1 VDTYPA
7 VPRPATVEVKFKLDR
22 NPAVWYPVVIP
33 AVVEVKLLV
42 RTKLGPMMELT
53 CKTCV
58 LTTVPTFTLL
68 TLMKKV
74 LRDKARM
81 SGKSMNP
88 SPVSKVMVLTV
99 RFDMVA
105 LDAKNVLTVALLEL
119 NERLIVVE
127 KVEKNAFTAVVDA
140 KICPNPPTVD
150 RKEREET

>member
-1 VDTYPA
+1 M
-7 VPRPATVEVKFKLDR
+7 
-22 NPAVWYPVVIP
+22 I
-33 AVVEVKLLV
+33 
-42 RTKLGPMMELT
+42 ELT
-53 CKTCV
+53 SKTCV
-58 LTTVPTFTLL
+58 LTTLPTL
-68 TLMKKV
+68 TVLVLMKKV
-74 LRDKARM
+74 LRDNARM

-105 LDAKNVLTVALLEL
+105 LDAKNVLTVTLLEL
-119 NERLIVVE
+119 KERLIVVE